1 MDISI
6 LQAVLIGLWTA
17 FCFSGMLLGLY
28 TNRCIVLSLGDGVI
42 LGDIQTALA
51 VGAISE
57 LAYMGFGVGAGGT
70 VPPNPIGPGIF
81 GTLMAITTA
90 GTKGK
95 ITPEAALALSTPI
108 AVGIQFLQTAT
119 YTAFAGAP
127 ETAKK
132 ALQAGNFRGFKIAAN
147 GTIWAFAG
155 LGFGLGVLGALSTQ
169 TLTDLFALI
178 PPVLLNGLTLAG
190 KMLPAIGFAMILS
203 VMAKKELIPY
213 ILLGYVLAVYF
224 GLPVL
229 TPTANGDGVLTS
241 VATNSVLGV
250 PTIGVAIIA
259 TIFALLDIFRKP
271 AALTKETKTEG
282 DNQDDW
288 I

>member
-1 MDISI
+1 MTIS
-6 LQAVLIGLWTA
+6 LFQAILIGLWTA

-28 TNRCIVLSLGDGVI
+28 TNRCIVLSFGVGII
-42 LGDIQTALA
+42 LGDIPTALA

-81 GTLMAITTA
+81 GTLMAITTVA
-90 GTKGK
+90 AKDK

-108 AVGIQFLQTAT
+108 AVGIQFIQTAV

-127 ETAKK
+127 GAVKK
-132 ALQAGNFRGFKIAAN
+132 ALQKGDFKKFKIAAN
-147 GTIWAFAG
+147 STIWAFAVVG
-155 LGFGLGVLGALSTQ
+155 FLLGITGALSMD
-169 TLTDLFALI
+169 TLTKLFAMI

-213 ILLGYVLAVYF
+213 IILGYVLAVYF

-229 TPTANGDGVLTS
+229 TPTANEAGVLTGISTGS
-241 VATNSVLGV
+241 VVGI
-250 PTIGVAIIA
+250 PTIGVALIA
-259 TIFALLDIFRKP
+259 TIFALIDIYKKP
-271 AALTKETKTEG
+271 TTSVVENESEG
-282 DNQDDW
+282 DDHDDW

>member
-1 MDISI
+1 MTITI
-6 LQAVLIGLWTA
+6 VQAILIGLWTA

-28 TNRCIVLSLGDGVI
+28 TNRCIVLSLGVGLI
-42 LGDIQTALA
+42 LGDIPTALA
-51 VGAISE
+51 IGAISE

-81 GTLMAITTA
+81 GTLMAITTVA
-90 GTKGK
+90 AKDK
-95 ITPEAALALSTPI
+95 ISPEAALALSTPI

-127 ETAKK
+127 GTAKK
-132 ALQAGNFRGFKIAAN
+132 ALQNGDIKTFKLAAN
-147 GTIWAFAG
+147 GTIWAFAA
-155 LGFGLGVLGALSTQ
+155 LGFLLGLIGALSMQ
-169 TLTDLFALI
+169 TLTGLFALI

-213 ILLGYVLAVYF
+213 IILGYVLAVYF

-229 TPTANGDGVLTS
+229 TPTANGDGLLTAVTSSS
-241 VATNSVLGV
+241 VAGV
-250 PTIGVAIIA
+250 PTIGVALIA
-259 TIFALLDIFRKP
+259 TIFALIDVFKKP
-271 AALTKETKTEG
+271 SQVSGETKTEG

>member
-28 TNRCIVLSLGDGVI
+28 TNRCIVLSLGVGVI

-132 ALQAGNFRGFKIAAN
+132 
-147 GTIWAFAG
+147 
-155 LGFGLGVLGALSTQ
+155 
-169 TLTDLFALI
+169 
-178 PPVLLNGLTLAG
+178 
-190 KMLPAIGFAMILS
+190 
-203 VMAKKELIPY
+203 ELIPY

-271 AALTKETKTEG
+271 AAPTKETKTEG

>member
-1 MDISI
+1 MDITI
-6 LQAVLIGLWTA
+6 IQAILIGLWTA

-28 TNRCIVLSLGDGVI
+28 TNRCIVLSLGVGII

-81 GTLMAITTA
+81 GTLMAITTVA
-90 GTKGK
+90 TKDK

-108 AVGIQFLQTAT
+108 AVGIQFLQTAI

-132 ALQAGNFRGFKIAAN
+132 ALREGNFKKFKVVAN
-147 GTIWAFAG
+147 GTIWAFAAVGFALG
-155 LGFGLGVLGALSTQ
+155 LIGALSMQ
-169 TLTDLFALI
+169 TLTNLFALI

-213 ILLGYVLAVYF
+213 VILGYVLAVYF
-224 GLPVL
+224 GLPML
-229 TPTANGDGVLTS
+229 TPTANGDGLLTS
-241 VATNSVLGV
+241 VAANSVVGV
-250 PTIGVAIIA
+250 PTIGVALIA
-259 TIFALLDIFRKP
+259 TIFALIDIFRRP
-271 AALTKETKTEG
+271 ATPVAERKAEG
-282 DNQDDW
+282 DEHDDW

>member
-1 MDISI
+1 MTIS
-6 LQAVLIGLWTA
+6 LFQAILIGLWTA

-28 TNRCIVLSLGDGVI
+28 TNRCIVLSFGVGII
-42 LGDIQTALA
+42 LGDIPTALA

-81 GTLMAITTA
+81 GTLMAITTVA
-90 GTKGK
+90 AKDK

-108 AVGIQFLQTAT
+108 AVGIQFIQTAV

-127 ETAKK
+127 GAAKK
-132 ALQAGNFRGFKIAAN
+132 ALQKGDFKKFKIAAN
-147 GTIWAFAG
+147 STIWAFAVVG
-155 LGFGLGVLGALSTQ
+155 FLLGITGALSMD
-169 TLTDLFALI
+169 TLTKLFAMI

-213 ILLGYVLAVYF
+213 IILGYVLAVYF

-229 TPTANGDGVLTS
+229 TPTANEAGVLTGISTGS
-241 VATNSVLGV
+241 VVGI
-250 PTIGVAIIA
+250 PTIGVALIA
-259 TIFALLDIFRKP
+259 TIFALIDIYKKP
-271 AALTKETKTEG
+271 TTSVVENESEG
-282 DNQDDW
+282 DDHDDW

>member
-6 LQAVLIGLWTA
+6 VQAILIGLWTA

-28 TNRCIVLSLGDGVI
+28 TNRCIVLSLGVGII
-42 LGDIQTALA
+42 LGDIPTALA
-51 VGAISE
+51 AGAISE

-90 GTKGK
+90 ASKDK

-119 YTAFAGAP
+119 YTAFAGSP
-127 ETAKK
+127 EAAKK
-132 ALQAGNFRGFKIAAN
+132 ALQQGNLNGFKRAAN
-147 GTIWAFAG
+147 GTIWAFAAVG
-155 LGFGLGVLGALSTQ
+155 FLLGITGALSMD
-169 TLTDLFALI
+169 TLTKLFALI

-190 KMLPAIGFAMILS
+190 RMLPAIGFAMILS

-213 ILLGYVLAVYF
+213 IILGYVLAVYL

-229 TPTANGDGVLTS
+229 TPTANEDGLLTAVTTS
-241 VATNSVLGV
+241 SVLGV
-250 PTIGVAIIA
+250 PTIGVALIA
-259 TIFALLDIFRKP
+259 TIFALIDVFRKP
-271 AALTKETKTEG
+271 TNAVVESKPEG
-282 DNQDDW
+282 EAQDDW

>member
-1 MDISI
+1 MDINI
-6 LQAVLIGLWTA
+6 MQAVLIGLWTA
-17 FCFSGMLLGLY
+17 FCFSGMLLGIY
-28 TNRCIVLSLGDGVI
+28 TNRCIILSFGVGII
-42 LGDIQTALA
+42 LGDIPTALA

-90 GTKGK
+90 GTAKAV
-95 ITPEAALALSTPI
+95 TPEAALALTVPI
-108 AVGIQFLQTAT
+108 AVGIQFLQTFA

-127 ETAKK
+127 GIAKK
-132 ALQAGNFRGFKIAAN
+132 SLKNGNLASFKFAAN
-147 GTIWAFAG
+147 GTVWAFAVIGFVLG
-155 LGFGLGVLGALSTQ
+155 LIGALSTDM
-169 TLTDLFALI
+169 LTSLFALI
-178 PPVLLNGLTLAG
+178 PPVLINGLTLAG

-203 VMAKKELIPY
+203 VMAKKDLIPY
-213 ILLGYVLAVYF
+213 VLLGYVLAVYF

-229 TPTANGDGVLTS
+229 TSVPNADGVLTAVSAGS
-241 VATNSVLGV
+241 VTGV

-259 TIFALLDIFRKP
+259 TIFALIDVYRKP
-271 AALTKETKTEG
+271 AMASTDTKAEG
-282 DNQDDW
+282 DDQDDW